1 MHFRSRNIHPSH
13 LCARRAFVCNRFCAR
28 VKARIIGMAMN
39 LLPDSYKKTLFF
51 ERARRFT
58 RFAGSLLTLV
68 VITGVVLL
76 LPSYFFLYFQEA
88 ELARAVAAVERGE
101 RLDRCQKKQIPIVAI
116 FEDIINRTPPGI
128 VYTSI
133 NYSKSQN
140 LIAINGKAPRPV
152 DIIALDAA
160 LEKSEFV
167 QSSVYP
173 LTSLLGDRDI
183 AFTLNITVQY

>member
-1 MHFRSRNIHPSH
+1 
-13 LCARRAFVCNRFCAR
+13 
-28 VKARIIGMAMN
+28 MN

-101 RLDRCQKKQIPIVAI
+101 RLVEIKELKNRLARSNELMERLDRFQKKQIPIVAI